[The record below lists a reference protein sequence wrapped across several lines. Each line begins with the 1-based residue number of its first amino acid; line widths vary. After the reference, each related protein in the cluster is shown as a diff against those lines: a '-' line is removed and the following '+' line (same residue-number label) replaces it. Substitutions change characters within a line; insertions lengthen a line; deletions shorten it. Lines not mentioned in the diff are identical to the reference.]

1 MVMAPKQ
8 KIMKMST
15 FLKKSQGMAWSLF
28 LLLTCSLSILCRAQD
43 PSAVQLDK
51 MPVDLETA
59 FALSSLP
66 PDLRAGATVYLND
79 PSKGLYVARQGT
91 NGFVCFIS
99 RSEWEWGK
107 FRNDFYAPMGF
118 DPEGARIIFPMY
130 KAVADM
136 RASGKFTYE
145 QIRDS
150 IISGI
155 RKGVYKAPPRSGLCY
170 MLAPI
175 MRVYGGTPD
184 SYKMVTVSMPHYM
197 FYAPYA
203 AASDMGLDPNSP
215 GGPWVVNP
223 GSSILGEHK
232 GPYGL
237 IIVPAR
243 QEDADKIRESNKDL
257 LKRLADYSPYL
268 KVDAMAAMHH

>member
-1 MVMAPKQ
+1 MASAPKQ
-8 KIMKMST
+8 KIMKMNT
-15 FLKKSQGMAWSLF
+15 FLKKSQGMALSLF
-28 LLLTCSLSILCRAQD
+28 LLLTCSLSVLCQAQG
-43 PSAVQLDK
+43 PSALQLDK

-59 FALSSLP
+59 FALSALP
-66 PDLRAGATVYLND
+66 PDLRAGATVYLSD
-79 PSKGLYVARQGT
+79 PSKGLYLAHQGT

-136 RASGKFTYE
+136 RASGKFSYE
-145 QIRDS
+145 QIKDS

-155 RKGVYKAPPRSGLCY
+155 LKGVYKAPSRSGLCY

-184 SYKMVTVSMPHYM
+184 SYHMVTVSMPHYM

-203 AASDMGLDPNSP
+203 AASDMGLDPNSS

-223 GSSILGEHK
+223 GSAILGEHK

-257 LKRLADYSPYL
+257 LQRLADYSPYFKL
-268 KVDAMAAMHH
+268 DTMTMRH

>member
-1 MVMAPKQ
+1 MT
-8 KIMKMST
+8 T
-15 FLKKSQGMAWSLF
+15 FLKKSQGMALSLF
-28 LLLTCSLSILCRAQD
+28 LLLTCGLSILCRAQD

-51 MPVDLETA
+51 MPPDLETA
-59 FALSSLP
+59 FALSALP

-91 NGFVCFIS
+91 NGFFCFIS

>member
-1 MVMAPKQ
+1 MTPKQ
-8 KIMKMST
+8 KIMKMTT
-15 FLKKSQGMAWSLF
+15 FLKKSQGMALSLF

-51 MPVDLETA
+51 MPPDLETA
-59 FALSSLP
+59 FALSALP

-118 DPEGARIIFPMY
+118 DPEGARIVFPMY

-136 RASGKFTYE
+136 RASGTFTYE

-150 IISGI
+150 SHLWDS
-155 RKGVYKAPPRSGLCY
+155 KGGL
-170 MLAPI
+170 
-175 MRVYGGTPD
+175 
-184 SYKMVTVSMPHYM
+184 
-197 FYAPYA
+197 
-203 AASDMGLDPNSP
+203 
-215 GGPWVVNP
+215 
-223 GSSILGEHK
+223 
-232 GPYGL
+232 
-237 IIVPAR
+237 
-243 QEDADKIRESNKDL
+243 
-257 LKRLADYSPYL
+257 
-268 KVDAMAAMHH
+268 

>member
-1 MVMAPKQ
+1 
-8 KIMKMST
+8 
-15 FLKKSQGMAWSLF
+15 
-28 LLLTCSLSILCRAQD
+28 
-43 PSAVQLDK
+43 
-51 MPVDLETA
+51 
-59 FALSSLP
+59 
-66 PDLRAGATVYLND
+66 
-79 PSKGLYVARQGT
+79 
-91 NGFVCFIS
+91 
-99 RSEWEWGK
+99 
-107 FRNDFYAPMGF
+107 
-118 DPEGARIIFPMY
+118 
-130 KAVADM
+130 M

-145 QIRDS
+145 QIKDS

-155 RKGVYKAPPRSGLCY
+155 RNGVYKAPARSGLCY

-184 SYKMVTVSMPHYM
+184 SYSLVTVSMPHYM

-203 AASDMGLDPNSP
+203 AASDMGLDPNSS

-257 LKRLADYSPYL
+257 LQQLADYSPYFKL
-268 KVDAMAAMHH
+268 DVGGGMAHHH

>member
-1 MVMAPKQ
+1 MVQFERTAKKCRDFFVLPFVQ
-8 KIMKMST
+8 FLLPFGSLLPFSAAAQETGIMK
-15 FLKKSQGMAWSLF
+15 LN
-28 LLLTCSLSILCRAQD
+28 
-43 PSAVQLDK
+43 K
-51 MPVDLETA
+51 MPVQLETEY
-59 FALSSLP
+59 ALSALP
-66 PDLRAGATVYLND
+66 ADLRAGATVYLND
-79 PSKGLYVARQGT
+79 PEKGLYVGRQGT

-107 FRNDFYAPMGF
+107 FRNDFYAPMGY
-118 DPEGARIIFPMY
+118 DPEGAKTNFPISM
-130 KAVADM
+130 AVAAM
-136 RASGKFTYE
+136 RASGKYTYE

-155 RKGVYKAPPRSGLCY
+155 QNGTYKAASRPGVCY

-184 SYKMVTVSMPHYM
+184 KYRMVTVSMPHYM

-203 AASDMGLDPNSP
+203 AASDMGLDPNLA

-223 GSSILGEHK
+223 GSTLLGEHK

-243 QEDADKIRESNKDL
+243 QEDADKIRELGKDL
-257 LKRLADYSPYL
+257 VQQLADYNPDCFKL
-268 KVDAMAAMHH
+268 AADGAAHHH

>member
-1 MVMAPKQ
+1 MARFMNFAKKCLGPVLPQVFFLVLISGSFLPVRSLAQTASDPK
-8 KIMKMST
+8 
-15 FLKKSQGMAWSLF
+15 LN
-28 LLLTCSLSILCRAQD
+28 
-43 PSAVQLDK
+43 K

-59 FALSSLP
+59 FALSALP
-66 PDLRAGATVYLND
+66 PNLRAAATVYLND
-79 PSKGLYVARQGT
+79 PSKGLYVTRQGT

-118 DPEGARIIFPMY
+118 DPEGARIIFPIY
-130 KAVADM
+130 KAVAAM

-150 IISGI
+150 IVSGI
-155 RKGVYKAPPRSGLCY
+155 RKGVYKAPARSGLCY

-184 SYKMVTVSMPHYM
+184 SYSMVTVSMPHYM

-223 GSSILGEHK
+223 GSAILGEHK

-243 QEDADKIRESNKDL
+243 QEDADKIRESGKDL
-257 LKRLADYSPYL
+257 LQRLADYSPDL
-268 KVDAMAAMHH
+268 KLDAAGGAAHHH